1 RTPNGGVPGGTK
13 PRIIR
18 VLRRTIRCI
27 DVAIICG
34 ILLCT
39 LKSKSDYCKRVSQM
53 RQNTFKLMYLSML
66 ICIGLVLHVFENM
79 IPIPFIAPG
88 AKLGLANIAS
98 LLTLYVFGLP
108 DALLVSIIRSVLG
121 TLLGGAVSSLL
132 YSLSGAITSTIVMWI
147 VLKYF
152 NKYFSM
158 VGVSI
163 FGALAH
169 NAAQVTVSSLIIN
182 NINMFANLP
191 VLSLLSLGTGFFVGL
206 ASNTAKDVLKSNVE
220 VSIKNLRG

>member
-1 RTPNGGVPGGTK
+1 
-13 PRIIR
+13 
-18 VLRRTIRCI
+18 
-27 DVAIICG
+27 
-34 ILLCT
+34 
-39 LKSKSDYCKRVSQM
+39 M
-53 RQNTFKLMYLSML
+53 RQNTFKMMYLSML

-79 IPIPFIAPG
+79 IPMPFIAPG

-108 DALLVSIIRSVLG
+108 DALLVSVIRSVLG

-132 YSLSGAITSTIVMWI
+132 YSLSGAIASTVVMWVI
-147 VLKYF
+147 MRYF
-152 NKYFSM
+152 QEYFSM
-158 VGVSI
+158 IGISI

-169 NAAQVTVSSLIIN
+169 NAAQVTVSSLIISN
-182 NINMFANLP
+182 VNMYAYLP

-206 ASNTAKDVLKSNVE
+206 VANAAKDILKSSVE